1 MLIKAHTEIVIRNE
15 PDAIWEYAY
24 NPENWT
30 ASNPQEHRG
39 LRFFNS
45 SNRPETGVEF
55 YQKEF
60 IAGFFADLRGLIL
73 WAERPHVC
81 VWTGVATYK
90 ILSGLL
96 RPKIPEGGV
105 VRIEKSDNGVVL
117 SHDVFMDFP
126 ESPWGKIMLWTFTK
140 VFNGD
145 QAVYDHTYR
154 ELLYFKAQLE
164 RPVQGKG

>member
-1 MLIKAHTEIVIRNE
+1 MLIKEHTQIAIRSE

-55 YQKEF
+55 HQKEL
-60 IAGFFADLRGLIL
+60 IAGFFADLRGQIL

-90 ILSGLL
+90 ILGGLL

-105 VRIEKSDNGVVL
+105 VRIEKSGDGAVL

-126 ESPWGKIMLWTFTK
+126 ASPMG
-140 VFNGD
+140 
-145 QAVYDHTYR
+145 
-154 ELLYFKAQLE
+154 
-164 RPVQGKG
+164 QGHVMGIHQSV